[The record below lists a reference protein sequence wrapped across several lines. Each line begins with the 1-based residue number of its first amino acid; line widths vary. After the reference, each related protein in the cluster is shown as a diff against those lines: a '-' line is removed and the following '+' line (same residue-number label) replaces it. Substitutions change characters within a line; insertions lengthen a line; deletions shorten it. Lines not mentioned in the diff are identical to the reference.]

1 MRKLYIFALLFGF
14 SAFSHAEII
23 EKPIKLENQGSQEN
37 PDQIYFPPAT
47 EPYKP
52 VPVQQPV
59 SPSVDQFKRMEQ
71 QQGQQYQQSVMQ
83 QPSQPAFANVPV
95 TNYAVTA
102 VGTTREMLDR
112 AAASC
117 DAELAELWKQKS
129 SVNPARMAEFQ
140 KCVGEAKV
148 RCDKLKESATEF
160 KRADHH
166 LTNYQSSIQKAQS
179 AMN

>member
-1 MRKLYIFALLFGF
+1 MYKLYMIALVFGLT
-14 SAFSHAEII
+14 AVCQAEII

-52 VPVQQPV
+52 MPVQQPAAA
-59 SPSVDQFKRMEQ
+59 PQDQFKRVEQ
-71 QQGQQYQQSVMQ
+71 QHAQQYQQPIMQ

-95 TNYAVTA
+95 TNFAVSA
-102 VGTTREMLDR
+102 GANTREMLDR

-117 DAELAELWKQKS
+117 DAELGELWKQKS
-129 SVNPARMAEFQ
+129 NVSAARMAEFQ

-166 LTNYQSSIQKAQS
+166 LSNYQNNLQKAQS
-179 AMN
+179 TMN